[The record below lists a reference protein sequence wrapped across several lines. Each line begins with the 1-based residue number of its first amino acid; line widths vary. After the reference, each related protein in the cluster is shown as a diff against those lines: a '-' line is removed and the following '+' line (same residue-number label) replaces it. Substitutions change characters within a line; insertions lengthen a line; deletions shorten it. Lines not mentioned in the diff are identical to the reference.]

1 MTQAEQP
8 VASSTVIATGK
19 SCQHKRQRKW
29 RSTGMHSPAI
39 TASGRGI
46 HRAGTGCATSVR
58 SLPNA
63 LSTFHAAAEA
73 LQVARRPGIG
83 AIVSHRSHSSE
94 CLLCTKKRRSPDGMD
109 QQTTPRSKN
118 TPANFRRK
126 SVLETLTVADRS
138 RENRGY
144 AIISDSGEN
153 RSRIGENRGLAT
165 LETEGPSCE
174 NTFDDPVLTCPA
186 AEKQVPQ

>member
-1 MTQAEQP
+1 VHQKEAF
-8 VASSTVIATGK
+8 AGRHGSADNATV
-19 SCQHKRQRKW
+19 Q
-29 RSTGMHSPAI
+29 
-39 TASGRGI
+39 
-46 HRAGTGCATSVR
+46 
-58 SLPNA
+58 
-63 LSTFHAAAEA
+63 
-73 LQVARRPGIG
+73 
-83 AIVSHRSHSSE
+83 
-94 CLLCTKKRRSPDGMD
+94 
-109 QQTTPRSKN
+109 N

-126 SVLETLTVADRS
+126 SVLGTLTVADRS

-186 AEKQVPQ
+186 AEKQVTPVKFEVYR